1 MTIQANSMIHSCE
14 QIDKKGL
21 KHFRHSYVIKNI
33 RRTNLT
39 SKRGFLSQNRV

>member
-1 MTIQANSMIHSCE
+1 MSIQANSMIRSCE
-14 QIDKKGL
+14 QIDWKGL

-39 SKRGFLSQNRV
+39 SKMGFSS